1 MIIDQEWLDR
11 RAHLY
16 LNGPRTQYNI
26 ARMSPIHFL
35 KIHCSLYIPFK
46 INNKLVNLE

>member
-16 LNGPRTQYNI
+16 LKNNKTQYNI

-35 KIHCSLYIPFK
+35 KIHCCLYIPFK
-46 INNKLVNLE
+46 INNRLVNLE